1 MNLLDR
7 LMARQAKL
15 IASLDTPP
23 TRASDRR
30 TAPNA
35 APDPVVEAA
44 ASAAAQS
51 AIDAGDLSTALTALT
66 PFIPSGRNVQTF
78 TTLARVYTEQG
89 NFPRAVEALERAEW
103 LDPSD
108 RVVWQLIAK
117 LLATQGRHR
126 EALVYLR
133 RLALVD
139 INAPASAYVAWLR
152 GLLRARDS
160 GIKETRV
167 ARALRGELKGVLD
180 RFRAA
185 PGKDVATE
193 LQFASLYYLL
203 SDGSPEA
210 VDIYNSAAPCPPTHH
225 DVTTKLVSLDKWCL
239 DHSLPELPAGESGQR
254 VFTLKNVQVHRAL
267 DWSPVLEEGRILAMG
282 GHDIQSRHF
291 QAAQPFSPLLL
302 FRGTRA
308 ELRLQREI
316 PVEEE
321 PSLLIGGSASY
332 YDTVVNAVAG
342 FAVAEASGLS
352 MDLPIVVPAG
362 MAPFQRELLELLGY
376 AGNRLVEVPEDQPLL
391 FRSLHVP
398 SRLARASRSIAPLIG
413 AWYCERLARS
423 GNSGD
428 RRLFLKPGPDVAV
441 ANIGALTT
449 FFEALGFACIDASD
463 LSVSSLIPLFSS
475 AKVVVSATS
484 EALTNIV
491 FCPPGTRILE
501 LRPVH
506 WVASGGQ
513 MHFEQLSVACGHVY
527 AVEECARAGSDRG
540 LSVVVEIERLGLR
553 EEHLL

>member
-391 FRSLHVP
+391 FRSLH
-398 SRLARASRSIAPLIG
+398 
-413 AWYCERLARS
+413 
-423 GNSGD
+423 
-428 RRLFLKPGPDVAV
+428 
-441 ANIGALTT
+441 
-449 FFEALGFACIDASD
+449 
-463 LSVSSLIPLFSS
+463 
-475 AKVVVSATS
+475 
-484 EALTNIV
+484 
-491 FCPPGTRILE
+491 
-501 LRPVH
+501 
-506 WVASGGQ
+506 
-513 MHFEQLSVACGHVY
+513 
-527 AVEECARAGSDRG
+527 
-540 LSVVVEIERLGLR
+540 
-553 EEHLL
+553 